1 MGFGER
7 LQHAWNAFINK
18 DPPVYSFDWGTSYAT
33 KPDIPRFSIGG
44 NEKSIITAI
53 YNRIAVDVSQ
63 ISFQHVRL
71 DENGRY
77 KENIESG
84 LNRCMNLYAN
94 KDQTGRELIQDIV
107 ISLCD
112 EGCVAVV
119 PVDTDVDIESGT
131 FKIDTLRVGK
141 IKEWWPDRVR
151 VELFNDRIGQK
162 ADVVLP
168 KKSIAIIENP
178 FYTIMNEPNSTLRR
192 LIRKLNLLDAI
203 DEQSGSGRLDIII
216 QLPYTVRTEQRRKQA
231 IERVKDIEMQL
242 KSSKYGI
249 AYADATE
256 HITQLNRPVEN
267 NLMTQIEYL
276 TKMLY
281 NQLGLTEEIMNG
293 TATDAIQLNYY
304 NHTIEPFCSA
314 IANSFRWKFLTS
326 TARTQ
331 GQTVMF
337 FQDPFRLVPVTQI
350 AEIADKLTRNEILTS
365 NEVRSIIGYK
375 PVDDPKADEL
385 RNSNINQ
392 RDDQNSQQ
400 VQIEDVEPGSQSKSE
415 SAVMR
420 ALSKM

>member
-1 MGFGER
+1 MGLGER
-7 LQHAWNAFINK
+7 LQHAWNAFMNK
-18 DPPVYSFDWGTSYAT
+18 EPPVYSFDWGTSYST
-33 KPDIPRFSIGG
+33 RPDVPRFSIGG
-44 NEKSIITAI
+44 NERSIITSI

-63 ISFQHVRL
+63 ITFQHVRL

-77 KENIESG
+77 KEGIDSG
-84 LNRCMNLYAN
+84 LNRCLNLNAN
-94 KDQTGRELIQDIV
+94 KDQTGRDLIQDII

-112 EGCVAVV
+112 DGCVAVV
-119 PVDTDVDIESGT
+119 PVDTDVDIDSGS
-131 FKIDTLRVGK
+131 FKIETLRVGK
-141 IKEWWPDRVR
+141 INQWWPDRVQ
-151 VELFNDRIGQK
+151 VKLFNDRIGDRQ
-162 ADVVLP
+162 DVILP
-168 KKSIAIIENP
+168 KKSVAIIENP

-192 LIRKLNLLDAI
+192 LIRKLNILDAI
-203 DEQSGSGRLDIII
+203 DEQSGSGKLDIII

-231 IERVKDIEMQL
+231 QERVKDIEMQL
-242 KSSKYGI
+242 ASSKYGI

-293 TATDAIQLNYY
+293 TATDAVQLNYY
-304 NHTIEPFCSA
+304 NHTIEPFCAA
-314 IANSFRWKFLTS
+314 IANAFKWKFLTS

-392 RDDQNSQQ
+392 KDDQVTQPTG
-400 VQIEDVEPGSQSKSE
+400 DVESKSDRAIKE
-415 SAVMR
+415 